1 VQCCAG
7 LTQFIAKNCMQFDT
21 LAKQR
26 SLTRKGYAAMLSVFI
41 REFEKRFQDLFKSTG
56 HSSSVVNESRG
67 NGFQLEESRY
77 RLDIRKKIFTVR
89 MVRQWNRL
97 RSNVVD
103 APPWRCSRPGWMGL

>member
-1 VQCCAG
+1 M
-7 LTQFIAKNCMQFDT
+7 LTQVMANQFIDFDR
-21 LAKQR
+21 LAKR
-26 SLTRKGYAAMLSVFI
+26 SPANSGKHAAMLSVFI

-77 RLDIRKKIFTVR
+77 RLDIRKKLFTVR

-97 RSNVVD
+97 RSNVVN